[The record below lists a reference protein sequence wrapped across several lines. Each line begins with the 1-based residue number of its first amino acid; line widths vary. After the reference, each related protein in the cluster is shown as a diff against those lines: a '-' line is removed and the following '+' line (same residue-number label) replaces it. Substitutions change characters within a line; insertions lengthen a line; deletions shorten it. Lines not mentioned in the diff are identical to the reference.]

1 MSSEDDRWM
10 DWEAGPVSRPY
21 TVTGGRTERRSAQR
35 FDLVDVV
42 VRSTRSLI
50 GAHLP
55 PECARILELCLLP
68 VAVAELA
75 SGMGLPLGVVR
86 VLLDDLVQEGLI
98 EVRSA
103 APRGRVTDKR
113 LLQKVLDGL
122 NSL

>member
-1 MSSEDDRWM
+1 MSPEDDRWM

-42 VRSTRSLI
+42 VRSTRSLV

-55 PECARILELCLLP
+55 PECARILEVCLLP
-68 VAVAELA
+68 IAVAELA
-75 SGMGLPLGVVR
+75 SALGLPLGVVR

-103 APRGRVTDKR
+103 APRGRVTDKL